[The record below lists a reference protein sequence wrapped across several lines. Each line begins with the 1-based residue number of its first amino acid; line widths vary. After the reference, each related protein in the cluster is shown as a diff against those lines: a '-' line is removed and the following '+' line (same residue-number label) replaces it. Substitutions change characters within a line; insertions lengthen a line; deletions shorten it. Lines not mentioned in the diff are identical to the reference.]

1 MKKRSFWMVQIS
13 LRFLQVF
20 LVLIGLCVIV
30 FSWLS
35 VKMMDIFGADLEAM
49 RLFVILQLIFAV
61 IVSLSLMAIYLVTYR
76 AVGAL
81 PRLEKVMERILEGD
95 YSLRLNVRDK
105 DILANFIGK
114 INKLLDIL
122 EKRQNPS

>member
-1 MKKRSFWMVQIS
+1 MVRIS

-20 LVLIGLCVIV
+20 LVLIGLCVIT

-35 VKMMDIFGADLEAM
+35 VKMMNIFSTDLEAM

-81 PRLEKVMERILEGD
+81 PRLEKIMDRILEGD

-105 DILANFIGK
+105 DILVNFIGK
-114 INKLLDIL
+114 VNRLLDIL
-122 EKRQNPS
+122 EKKQNPS